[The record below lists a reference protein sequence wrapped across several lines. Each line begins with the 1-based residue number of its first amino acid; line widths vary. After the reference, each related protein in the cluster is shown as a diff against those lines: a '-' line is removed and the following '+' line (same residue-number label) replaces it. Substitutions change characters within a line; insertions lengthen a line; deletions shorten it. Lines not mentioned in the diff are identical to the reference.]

1 MRALM
6 KKAAA
11 LLLAMILVLGMTA
24 CGGNSSAS
32 EPASQPAK
40 TEADTKAAQ
49 TDAPKTTEA
58 PATAAPT
65 TQEATTAVPTTAAP
79 AIEAG
84 WYKLVEWAQLG
95 SPEEIQKYAA
105 SGIAYFLVIEEGN
118 RGYFHMAGE
127 EHELEWDEENINI
140 DQVGRNAY
148 KAEGTTLSLL
158 NNGTP
163 YMTFERS
170 EEAAPARGETMK
182 AAIGL
187 YRTDEIILKDVTLA
201 DTADYTIA
209 VKEIIPPKK
218 PHDDYKLVLSLTSKI
233 AGDNLGFGFSHAV
246 INGIT
251 LATDL
256 SNNSCTVKAGE
267 TKEYE
272 LPISIENMKEAG
284 VGDPTRIDLYT
295 HIKPNYQAKD
305 TFLGYLTLYPLGEEK
320 AETVTRQA
328 GEKDQLIEDND
339 KVRLTFIGISGPDII
354 NYYHTCFWVENKTD
368 EVTMSQLYI
377 SSVNAAD
384 ADFLGEC
391 EIAPHSACMLDVFTK
406 ADKLNGLTLDDI
418 TDLAFLFRLST
429 NSVNPKTITEGEY
442 SVKP

>member
-1 MRALM
+1 M

-65 TQEATTAVPTTAAP
+65 TQEATTAVPTTVAP

-84 WYKLVEWAQLG
+84 WYKLVEWSQLG

-251 LATDL
+251 LATNL

-272 LPISIENMKEAG
+272 LPIPIENMKEAG

-354 NYYHTCFWVENKTD
+354 NYYHTCFWLENKTD
-368 EVTMSQLYI
+368 EVARSQI
-377 SSVNAAD
+377 FIHTVNGTD
-384 ADFLGEC
+384 ARFFSIT
-391 EIAPHSACMLDVFTK
+391 EIAPHSACLLTALMSPDE
-406 ADKLNGLTLDDI
+406 LNGLSPDAI
-418 TDLAFLFRLST
+418 TDLALSFDLST